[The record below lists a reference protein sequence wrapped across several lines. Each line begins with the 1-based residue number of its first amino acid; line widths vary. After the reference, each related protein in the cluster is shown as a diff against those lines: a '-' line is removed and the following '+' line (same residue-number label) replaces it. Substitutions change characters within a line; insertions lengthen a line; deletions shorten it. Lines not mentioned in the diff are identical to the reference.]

1 MTDTATTSSR
11 SSSGGGRRKNVSVE
25 DLLVGRLTLLALRN
39 QLDTRVAELRSQ
51 LVVAEGQLRQCA
63 DLLGRADEKLA
74 RQDPAVLAA
83 LTQRTERTERAE
95 RAEQTE
101 QPAPE
106 AQRARANPQGKRKT
120 AGAKAAR
127 KRPRSKT

>member
-1 MTDTATTSSR
+1 MTDTATRSSR
-11 SSSGGGRRKNVSVE
+11 SSSGSGRRKNVSVE

-51 LVVAEGQLRQCA
+51 LVVAEGQLHQCV
-63 DLLGRADEKLA
+63 DLLGRAEGKLA

-83 LTQRTERTERAE
+83 VTQRDKW
-95 RAEQTE
+95 
-101 QPAPE
+101 PAHE
-106 AQRARANPQGKRKT
+106 AQAAPSNPQGKRKT

-127 KRPRSKT
+127 KRPRSQT